1 MLKKNLVAG
10 IWNNIIIVCL
20 IILDLSAVF
29 PLQIKKFSSLWR
41 KKCLIR
47 VDELCY
53 IQFWTQK
60 ILSIWDR
67 DRKGWRNKTTSKRS
81 MLIEAIKL
89 RKRIIMFVWQKIC
102 IHIQITYCIF
112 ERWKMQ
118 QLARFRSNSFRNY
131 T

>member
-53 IQFWTQK
+53 IQFWTQE
-60 ILSIWDR
+60 ILSTWDR